1 MKCVNCLNIS
11 NKFINLTKSYK
22 INDENYMKQNFKS
35 NIIWFIIILFV
46 IFLSVKINSYPVYI
60 DEATTFLEYTS
71 LGFWDTLSNYN
82 EPNNHVFFS
91 ILLVIFQKLPIDS
104 LIAMRIPNL
113 LIGIFTIW
121 TLHKYLKTKFSDT
134 ASLIGTTIF
143 TFSYAILFYSIFA
156 RGYLLII
163 FCCLFTFKSLDEIEK
178 SYSIKKLIHL
188 GLITVIGF
196 FTIPIYLY
204 VALSFTIVVLIR
216 FWKRRDLVLKLLLM
230 ACLSILATIILYSP
244 IIYKNG
250 INAIIKNE
258 YNLPKSTNE
267 IYQFLKNSW
276 IGFYDKIWG
285 VQSGIIVACLLLY
298 AFYLLFIL
306 KKERRIGCDFLVF
319 VSLPFIFVLV
329 QKVIPGFR
337 TWTYILVPMI
347 LIITSLIEKMY
358 AIFNQKIKIL
368 MTISAISSCLIIQIY
383 IFNKSTPLAGHQNDV
398 EANKIATYLI
408 KNHIAT
414 SVNFMDGRKDYDA
427 VIYLFEKQRAEAKNN
442 VTFLNKPQNNALNII
457 KSKNYNQNATDKI
470 IKKFNAKLI
479 YSSN

>member
-1 MKCVNCLNIS
+1 MLKIKSVN
-11 NKFINLTKSYK
+11 
-22 INDENYMKQNFKS
+22 
-35 NIIWFIIILFV
+35 NIIFFVLTIYLIFICSKIIIF
-46 IFLSVKINSYPVYI
+46 PVYI

-71 LGFWDTLSNYN
+71 LGFWETISGYN

-91 ILLVIFQKLPIDS
+91 ILLVLSQKLSIDS
-104 LIAMRIPNL
+104 LIAMRLPNL

-121 TLHKYLKTKFSDT
+121 TLHKYLKTKFSET

-163 FCCLFTFKSLDEIEK
+163 FCCLYTFKSLEEIEK
-178 SYSIKKLIHL
+178 RYSIKKLIHI

-204 VALSFTIVVLIR
+204 VALSFALVVLIR
-216 FWKRRDLVLKLLLM
+216 FWKKRDLLLKFSFM
-230 ACLSILATIILYSP
+230 ACLSILATIILYTP

-267 IYQFLKNSW
+267 INQFLKNSW

-285 VQSGIIVACLLLY
+285 VQSGIIVVCLLLY

-306 KKERRIGCDFLVF
+306 KKARRIGCDFLVF

-347 LIITSLIEKMY
+347 LIITSLIEKIY
-358 AIFNQKIKIL
+358 AFFNQKIKIL
-368 MTISAISSCLIIQIY
+368 MTISVISSSLIIQIY
-383 IFNKSTPLAGHQNDV
+383 IFNKSTPLAGHPNDV

-408 KNHIAT
+408 KNHNGT

-427 VIYLFEKQRAEAKNN
+427 VIYLFEKRRMKTKNK
-442 VTFLNKPQNNALNII
+442 VSFLTKPQNNTLNII
-457 KSKNYNQNATDKI
+457 ESKNYNQNATDKI
-470 IKKFNAKLI
+470 IKKFNTKLI
-479 YSSN
+479 YSSNKE